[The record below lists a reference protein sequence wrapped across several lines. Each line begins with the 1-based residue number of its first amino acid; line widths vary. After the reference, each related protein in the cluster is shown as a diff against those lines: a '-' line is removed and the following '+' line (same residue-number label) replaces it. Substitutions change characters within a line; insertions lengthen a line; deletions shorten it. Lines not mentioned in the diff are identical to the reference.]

1 MVRHYRQHYQKL
13 PANLKLFLM
22 GHALMAFGNSVHGL
36 LFNLFLRESGL
47 KEGVMGSLASTA
59 SLGTALMAFPAA
71 FVLER
76 FAAKPL
82 LIAGLVI
89 SAVCYISQV
98 LSSTVELYTLFGLLG
113 AMGLAIFNISVAPF
127 IFRHTQPDQRVYAFT
142 MNSAAVMGSQLLGFM
157 VGGQLPDVLRNLFPH
172 LVMVDAYRYAMAVSL
187 GITFLSLWP
196 YSRILRGP
204 VPKLSHKFIGGLKE
218 KDWRLMGKL
227 IAPKVSIALGAGM
240 IIPFM
245 NVYLSKRFDL
255 GSAAIGNAF
264 GILQLC
270 MFSGIFMAPMLVNR
284 MDRLRFM
291 MFTALLSIP
300 FMLTMALASSVALVL
315 GSFFIR
321 GMLMNMSG
329 PVTSLFEM
337 ERVKEHECLFAS
349 SILIFCYNAA
359 WTFSSQV
366 GGWLIE
372 SYGFRSSFVAAS
384 FFYILAV
391 GFYWA
396 FFRKARVPVTS
407 AVTIPSQAA

>member
-13 PANLKLFLM
+13 PDNLKLFLM

-36 LFNLFLRESGL
+36 LFNLFLREAGL
-47 KEGVMGSLASTA
+47 KEGVMGSLASTT

-82 LIAGLVI
+82 LITGLVI
-89 SAVCYISQV
+89 SALCYIAQV
-98 LSSTVELYTLFGLLG
+98 LSSNVELYALFGLMG

-127 IFRHTQPDQRVYAFT
+127 IFRHTHPEQCVYAFT

-157 VGGQLPDVLRNLFPH
+157 VGGQLPDVLQNIFPS
-172 LVMVDAYRYAMAVSL
+172 LLTVDAYRYAMAVAL
-187 GITFLSLWP
+187 GITLLSLWP
-196 YSRILRGP
+196 YSKILRAP
-204 VPKLSHKFIGGLKE
+204 VPKLTHKIMGGIRD
-218 KDWRLMGKL
+218 KDWRMMGRL
-227 IAPKVSIALGAGM
+227 IAPKISIALGAGM

-245 NVYLSKRFDL
+245 NVYLSKRFNL
-255 GSAAIGNAF
+255 GSASIGNAF

-291 MFTALLSIP
+291 MFTALLSVP

-315 GSFFIR
+315 GSFFMR

-396 FFRKARVPVTS
+396 FFRKSRTAVAAS
-407 AVTIPSQAA
+407 ASIPAQAA

>member
-1 MVRHYRQHYQKL
+1 MVRHYQHHYNNL

-47 KEGVMGSLASTA
+47 KEGVMGSLASTT

-82 LIAGLVI
+82 LITGLII
-89 SAVCYISQV
+89 SALCYIAQV
-98 LSSTVELYTLFGLLG
+98 LSSNVELYTLFGLMG

-127 IFRHTQPDQRVYAFT
+127 IFRHTKPEDRVYAFT
-142 MNSAAVMGSQLLGFM
+142 LNSAAVMGSQLLGFM
-157 VGGQLPDVLRNLFPH
+157 MGGQLPEIIVRLAPSLTT
-172 LVMVDAYRYAMAVSL
+172 LEAYRYSMACAL
-187 GITFLSLWP
+187 GITLLSLWP
-196 YSRILRGP
+196 YSRILKAP
-204 VPKLSHKFIGGLKE
+204 VPKVTRRMLGELKAR
-218 KDWRLMGKL
+218 DWNTLTRLV
-227 IAPKVSIALGAGM
+227 APKVSIALGAGM

-264 GILQLC
+264 GVLQLC
-270 MFSGIFMAPMLVNR
+270 MFSGIFLGPLLVRR

-300 FMLTMALASSVALVL
+300 FMLTMALASSVILVL
-315 GSFFIR
+315 GSFFMR

-337 ERVKEHECLFAS
+337 EKVKEQECLFAS
-349 SILIFCYNAA
+349 CILIFSYNAA

-372 SYGFRSSFVAAS
+372 TYGFRSSFFAAAI
-384 FFYILAV
+384 FYTIAV
-391 GFYWA
+391 GFYWT
-396 FFRKARVPVTS
+396 FFRHHKRSVSEQSCVS
-407 AVTIPSQAA
+407 SEAA

>member
-1 MVRHYRQHYQKL
+1 MVRHYRHHYQKL

-47 KEGVMGSLASTA
+47 KEGVMGSLASTT

-82 LIAGLVI
+82 LITGLLI
-89 SAVCYISQV
+89 SALSYISQV
-98 LSSTVELYTLFGLLG
+98 LSTNVELYTLFGLLG
-113 AMGLAIFNISVAPF
+113 AMGFAIFNISVAPF
-127 IFRHTQPDQRVYAFT
+127 IFRHTHPDQRVYAFT
-142 MNSAAVMGSQLLGFM
+142 MNSAAVMGSQLLGFL
-157 VGGQLPDVLRNLFPH
+157 VGGQLPDVLRSLFPN
-172 LVMVDAYRYAMAVSL
+172 LMMLDAYRYAMAIAL

-196 YSRILRGP
+196 YGRILRAP
-204 VPKLSHKFIGGLKE
+204 VPKLSRKFIGGLKE
-218 KDWRLMGKL
+218 KDWRMLGKL
-227 IAPKVSIALGAGM
+227 IGPKVSIALGAGM

-245 NVYLSKRFDL
+245 NVYLSKRFEL
-255 GSAAIGNAF
+255 GSATIGTAF
-264 GILQLC
+264 GVLQLC

-284 MDRLRFM
+284 LDRLRFM
-291 MFTALLSIP
+291 MFTALLSVP
-300 FMLTMALASSVALVL
+300 FMLTMAMASSVALVL

-337 ERVKEHECLFAS
+337 ERVKEQECLFAS
-349 SILIFCYNAA
+349 SMLIFCYNAA
-359 WTFSSQV
+359 WTLSSQV

-372 SYGFRSSFVAAS
+372 AHGFRTSFVAAS
-384 FFYILAV
+384 FFYTFAV
-391 GFYWA
+391 GLYWT
-396 FFRKARVPVTS
+396 FFRKARVQLSPEV
-407 AVTIPSQAA
+407 AAPAQAA